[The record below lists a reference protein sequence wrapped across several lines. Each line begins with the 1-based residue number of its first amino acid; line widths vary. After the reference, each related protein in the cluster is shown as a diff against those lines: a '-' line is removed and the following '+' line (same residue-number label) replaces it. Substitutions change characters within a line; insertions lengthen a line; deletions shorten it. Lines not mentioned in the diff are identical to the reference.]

1 MSGTQV
7 TYEEVEDAYN
17 VVQEPQSK
25 SSYLIEMPNLNAIG
39 KVSGF
44 TVKIQ
49 SKTKLTLDLE
59 FSKNEDGSF
68 SAVGTDKTNLDY
80 SEVTVTPPRP
90 FSYMK
95 VKATSQMEKDYTQ
108 HKFSIEKI
116 ADDASCA
123 DLKM

>member
-1 MSGTQV
+1 MPSL
-7 TYEEVEDAYN
+7 N
-17 VVQEPQSK
+17 V
-25 SSYLIEMPNLNAIG
+25 IG

-80 SEVTVTPPRP
+80 SEVTVTPPKP
-90 FSYMK
+90 S
-95 VKATSQMEKDYTQ
+95 AT
-108 HKFSIEKI
+108 
-116 ADDASCA
+116 
-123 DLKM
+123 

>member
-39 KVSGF
+39 KVSG

-49 SKTKLTLDLE
+49 SKTKLTLDPE

-68 SAVGTDKTNLDY
+68 TAVGTDKTNLDY
-80 SEVTVTPPRP
+80 SEVTVTQDL
-90 FSYMK
+90 S
-95 VKATSQMEKDYTQ
+95 AT
-108 HKFSIEKI
+108 
-116 ADDASCA
+116 
-123 DLKM
+123 